1 MGLVT
6 PPATMPSGKATERAS
21 PRKRPMAAPGHRLS
35 VRMGAR
41 LTCFPEP
48 SPPGDQS
55 QHHTGEAGGRV
66 ATALSQ
72 HPEPQTLDSP
82 KINMGMKYPAGR
94 GIVVARI
101 SIQNCGENGAG
112 LCGRRLEAAE
122 EGPAGAGS
130 LPGGGGGPGAHRS
143 AASGV
148 SGGLSRGRTS
158 TLAACLL
165 CAWHCTRASRFFPP
179 NLL

>member
-1 MGLVT
+1 
-6 PPATMPSGKATERAS
+6 
-21 PRKRPMAAPGHRLS
+21 MAAPGHRLS

-82 KINMGMKYPAGR
+82 KINMGMKYPAGM

-112 LCGRRLEAAE
+112 LWVHNHHCSPSDDSIILLLPKAPEWLCGYPL
-122 EGPAGAGS
+122 
-130 LPGGGGGPGAHRS
+130 
-143 AASGV
+143 
-148 SGGLSRGRTS
+148 LS
-158 TLAACLL
+158 
-165 CAWHCTRASRFFPP
+165 
-179 NLL
+179 